1 MLKILLTASRGH
13 SLEVN
18 TAPRL
23 SEKLHPPSGP
33 LCSACCEALVSLHEI
48 SPLLGFIY
56 KWLWVQNSVC
66 KNFAQKKTKTKT
78 TLSLSLPLA
87 HAYAQSGG
95 SICQHRH
102 QGQETSGAPHP
113 LATAGTR
120 FPLFKCSLL
129 CFPPFGS
136 AYTQAEVPWLILDSS
151 AKCTLTKCSMKCL
164 YFNIQ
169 HVLSFSQLTQFV
181 FYGT

>member
-66 KNFAQKKTKTKT
+66 KNFAQKKTKPKQPLVF
-78 TLSLSLPLA
+78 LSLLHMHMRRVGDPSASTDTKGKRQVELHTRWQQQEPDSLCSNA
-87 HAYAQSGG
+87 H
-95 SICQHRH
+95 C
-102 QGQETSGAPHP
+102 
-113 LATAGTR
+113 
-120 FPLFKCSLL
+120 
-129 CFPPFGS
+129 
-136 AYTQAEVPWLILDSS
+136 
-151 AKCTLTKCSMKCL
+151 
-164 YFNIQ
+164 
-169 HVLSFSQLTQFV
+169 FV
-181 FYGT
+181 FHHLGLLIPRQKILGLF

>member
-66 KNFAQKKTKTKT
+66 KNFAQKKPKPKQCTCICAEWGIH
-78 TLSLSLPLA
+78 LP
-87 HAYAQSGG
+87 AQTPRARDKWS
-95 SICQHRH
+95 S
-102 QGQETSGAPHP
+102 TP
-113 LATAGTR
+113 AGNSR
-120 FPLFKCSLL
+120 NQIPSVQMLIALFS
-129 CFPPFGS
+129 
-136 AYTQAEVPWLILDSS
+136 TIWV
-151 AKCTLTKCSMKCL
+151 CL
-164 YFNIQ
+164 YPGRRSLAYFRLKCQ
-169 HVLSFSQLTQFV
+169 VYFD
-181 FYGT
+181 